1 MSLRRI
7 DHLGIKHDLQAFW
20 QEYGGWCVQQGS

>member
-7 DHLGIKHDLQAFW
+7 DPLGIKHGLQAFW
-20 QEYGGWCVQQGS
+20 QEYGGWCVQKVS